1 LRLRLS
7 SSQIH
12 RRPLS
17 IIQPCASSAVWRGP
31 PDQSVWPEVP
41 LHVRWQE
48 RKRAG
53 AVVSLDGSTMVKQ
66 ARVLCR
72 AGTPRRHGLWFGWR
86 SPGGIER
93 KTAAVVAHG
102 TAQLPS
108 KCIRNEQDHPKYVRC
123 SMEHQE
129 EQPIVAA
136 ISGCCRLVVDQ
147 PAIAQAAISDPGA
160 RAFYH
165 LGADC

>member
-108 KCIRNEQDHPKYVRC
+108 KWIRNEQDHPKYVRY

-129 EQPIVAA
+129 EQPTSQTCDRCSDFWLLPLGSRPTRHC
-136 ISGCCRLVVDQ
+136 SGCN
-147 PAIAQAAISDPGA
+147 I
-160 RAFYH
+160 
-165 LGADC
+165 